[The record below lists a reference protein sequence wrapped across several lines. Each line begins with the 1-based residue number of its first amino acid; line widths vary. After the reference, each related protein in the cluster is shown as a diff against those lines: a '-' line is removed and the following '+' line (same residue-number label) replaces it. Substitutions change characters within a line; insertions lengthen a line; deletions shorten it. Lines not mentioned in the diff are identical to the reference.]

1 VRTGSVKSRE
11 EQKRLWGYVNDQW
24 NSHPNN
30 RVPPTPEEA
39 IKGFKILYRAATGR
53 TFKGVVKITSGNRH
67 TWSRQHGVWT
77 LNPNESN
84 SFFGGWREI
93 VHSMSHYF
101 HAVNNRHL
109 APHHP
114 KQAYLERKLT
124 EVALRR
130 GFLDGKLKPK
140 PKAEKPPVDE
150 LAVAMERLEARE
162 KAWATKQKRATNAIA
177 RLKKER
183 KSLERKLAK
192 RDMA

>member
-1 VRTGSVKSRE
+1 MRTGSVKSKS
-11 EQKRLWGYVNDQW
+11 EQERLWGYVHDLW
-24 NSHPNN
+24 NSHPNQG
-30 RVPPTPEEA
+30 VPPSPEEA

-53 TFKGVVKITSGNRH
+53 TFKGVIKITSGNRH
-67 TWSRQHGVWT
+67 TWCRRGVWT
-77 LNPNESN
+77 LNPNDTN

-93 VHSMSHYF
+93 VHSMSHWF
-101 HAVNNRHL
+101 HSRNNPSL

-140 PKAEKPPVDE
+140 PKPPVDE
-150 LAVAMERLEARE
+150 LAVAMQRLEARE
-162 KAWATKQKRATNAIA
+162 KSWATKHKRATNALA

>member
-1 VRTGSVKSRE
+1 MRTGSVKSRQ
-11 EQKRLWGYVNDQW
+11 EQERLWGYVHDLW
-24 NSHPNN
+24 NSHPNQG
-30 RVPPTPEEA
+30 VPPTPEEA

-53 TFKGVVKITSGNRH
+53 TFKGVIKITSGNRH
-67 TWSRQHGVWT
+67 TWSRRHGVWT

-84 SFFGGWREI
+84 SFGGWREI
-93 VHSMSHYF
+93 VHSMSHWF
-101 HAVNNRHL
+101 HRRYNPSL

-140 PKAEKPPVDE
+140 PKPPVDE
-150 LAVAMERLEARE
+150 LAVAMQRLEARE
-162 KAWATKQKRATNAIA
+162 KSWATKHKRATNALA